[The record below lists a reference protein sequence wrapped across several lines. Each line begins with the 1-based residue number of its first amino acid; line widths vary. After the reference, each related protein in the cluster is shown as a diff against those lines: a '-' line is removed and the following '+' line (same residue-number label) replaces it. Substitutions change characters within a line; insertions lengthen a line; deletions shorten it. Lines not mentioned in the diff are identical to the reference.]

1 MPVIA
6 PIETMVDGVKD
17 KNWKEVLLG
26 GTFLSLDL
34 WFGAGLLASKGAEEV
49 AGSALVRE
57 SLAASWL

>member
-1 MPVIA
+1 
-6 PIETMVDGVKD
+6 MVDGVKD

-34 WFGAGLLASKGAEEV
+34 WLGVGLLASKGAEEV